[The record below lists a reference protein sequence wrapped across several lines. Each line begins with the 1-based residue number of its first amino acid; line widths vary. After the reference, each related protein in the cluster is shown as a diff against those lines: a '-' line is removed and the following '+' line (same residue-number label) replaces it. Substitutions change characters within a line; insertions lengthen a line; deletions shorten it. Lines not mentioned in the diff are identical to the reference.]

1 MLPACC
7 SHGCTASDSAG
18 SRKLPSRQT
27 GITGRPGRCAL
38 KVSTSVRTQ
47 FGCSS
52 VPRLTTTTSSFER
65 SSARLKVS
73 DSGSPGGASSS
84 LKNTLRSRSRSLLAR
99 SDA

>member
-1 MLPACC
+1 MFPSWCSQAC
-7 SHGCTASDSAG
+7 AESDSDW

-27 GITGRPGRCAL
+27 GITGRPGQLER

-47 FGCSS
+47 FGVSS
-52 VPRLTTTTSSFER
+52 VPRLMITTSSFER
-65 SSARLKVS
+65 SNARLSVS

-84 LKNTLRSRSRSLLAR
+84 LKNTLRSASRSLRAR